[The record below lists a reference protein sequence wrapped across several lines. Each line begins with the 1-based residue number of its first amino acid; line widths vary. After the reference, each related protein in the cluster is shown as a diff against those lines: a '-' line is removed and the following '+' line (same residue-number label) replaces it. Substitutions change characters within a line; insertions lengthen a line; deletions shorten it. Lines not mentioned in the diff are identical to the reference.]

1 MKYKKFI
8 PTYVFNSILDIDL
21 NKLKDNGIKLFLS
34 DLDNTLISYAETMPN
49 EKTFEFK
56 RRLDELGFEFIIV
69 SNSRKERVSK
79 FAEALGVP
87 CVKFSTKP
95 LKRGIKKAINKMAKN
110 KYDKLEIILIG
121 DQILTDILGAN
132 RCKINS
138 GLILPVD
145 IKTDKR
151 PTRINRFFEQL
162 VLNRIKKKNK
172 EAYKSL
178 KEFDE
183 LNDSKKM

>member
-1 MKYKKFI
+1 MKYKKYV

-21 NKLKDNGIKLFLS
+21 LALKEKGIKLFLS

-56 RRLDELGFEFIIV
+56 KRLDDLGFEFIVV
-69 SNSRKERVSK
+69 SNSRKDRVTNFCK
-79 FAEALGVP
+79 ALDVP

-95 LKRGIKKAINKMAKN
+95 LKRGIKKAINKVAKE
-110 KYDKLEIILIG
+110 KYQNNEIILIG

-138 GLILPVD
+138 GLVLPVD

-162 VLNRIKKKNK
+162 ILNRIKKKNK
-172 EAYKSL
+172 EAYKAL

-183 LNDSKKM
+183 LNDPKKM

>member
-8 PTYVFNSILDIDL
+8 PSFVFNSILDIDL
-21 NKLKDNGIKLFLS
+21 EDLKNKGIKLILS
-34 DLDNTLISYAETMPN
+34 DLDNTLISYAQSMPDDRV
-49 EKTFEFK
+49 FEFK
-56 RRLDELGFEFIIV
+56 KRLDDLGFEFIIV
-69 SNSRKERVSK
+69 SNSRKDRVNA
-79 FAEALGVP
+79 FADALGVK

-95 LKRGIKKAINKMAKN
+95 LKRGIKKAIKTVASK
-110 KYDKLEIILIG
+110 KYQNNEVILIG

-138 GLILPVD
+138 GLVLPVD

-151 PTRINRFFEQL
+151 PTRFNRFFEQKI
-162 VLNRIKKKNK
+162 LNRIKKKNP

-183 LNDSKKM
+183 LNDSKEM